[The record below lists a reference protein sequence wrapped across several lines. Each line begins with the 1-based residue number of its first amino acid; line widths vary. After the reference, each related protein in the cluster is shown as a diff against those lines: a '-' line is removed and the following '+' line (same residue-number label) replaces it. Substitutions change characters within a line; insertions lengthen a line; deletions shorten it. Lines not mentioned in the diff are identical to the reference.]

1 MKKYL
6 VLLLAVV
13 LVGVLAACGSA
24 ADKEQAELPP
34 QQDQTGAASIPQEKR
49 ILIAYFTRADNT
61 VVQNASV
68 INADAASSASL
79 LAPGNTQQM
88 AALIQE
94 KVGGDLF
101 SIRVK
106 EPYPENYEACLE
118 RAADETA
125 AGARPELVEQLE
137 HFQDYDIIFLGYPNW
152 SYNCPMAVLT
162 FLESYDFKGKTIIPF
177 VSHGTGGLAAS
188 LKVLE
193 RTVPEAKILMPL
205 GIYRDDMPQAAA
217 KIAAWLEQLQY

>member
-13 LVGVLAACGSA
+13 LVGVLAACGNA
-24 ADKEQAELPP
+24 ADKGQSQQAQTVSTLAP
-34 QQDQTGAASIPQEKR
+34 QGKR
-49 ILIAYFTRADNT
+49 ILIAYFTWADNT
-61 VVQNASV
+61 VVQNTAA

-88 AALIQE
+88 AALIQD
-94 KVGGDLF
+94 KVGGDMF
-101 SIRVK
+101 SIKVK

-118 RAADETA
+118 RAADEMA
-125 AGARPELVEQLE
+125 AGARPELVNRLANF
-137 HFQDYDIIFLGYPNW
+137 HDYDIIFLGYPNW

-162 FLESYDFKGKTIIPF
+162 FLESYDFKGKTIVPF

-188 LKVLE
+188 VRALE
-193 RTVPEAKILMPL
+193 RTVPEAKILTPL
-205 GIYRDDMPQAAA
+205 GIYRNDMPQAPA
-217 KIAAWLEQLQY
+217 KITAWLEQLKY